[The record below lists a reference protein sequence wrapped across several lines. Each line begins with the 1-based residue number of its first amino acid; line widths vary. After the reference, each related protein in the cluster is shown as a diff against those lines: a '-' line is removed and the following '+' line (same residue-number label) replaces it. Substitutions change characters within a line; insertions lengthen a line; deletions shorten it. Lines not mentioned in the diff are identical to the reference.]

1 MPIIEIA
8 MFSRIK
14 NRASFVVMAVMVIL
28 AGLVW
33 VVSKN
38 QRETIKS
45 SGGTVPMGWVGTPPA
60 AKIQI
65 VVVPAAAQP
74 IAPVVSVVQTPPI
87 VEVVHVDAE
96 GASKHV
102 AVSGETVTSMAAN
115 LLGKDTKTNRD
126 AIINANASLKA
137 DPDKVVVGKAYRIPS
152 AGEVPADSATSASP
166 VAQAIIPPASPTVQ
180 PKSDELTHADPAPQL
195 KYMATSG
202 DTVTKMAGAFLG
214 NDDKAHQ
221 DTIVNANSSLKG
233 DPDHVVAGQAYKIP
247 VPNGLSASATP
258 SAAATLPR
266 PTTQPDADQ
275 LVVAGQPRA
284 LRYTARSGDTVTTL
298 AIALLGSDTLEKR
311 TAIINNNPSLKSDPD
326 LVVAGQSYWIPA
338 PKADGANP

>member
-1 MPIIEIA
+1 
-8 MFSRIK
+8 MFKRIK
-14 NRASFVVMAVMVIL
+14 SRASIVVMVVLVVL

-33 VVSKN
+33 VVARN
-38 QRETIKS
+38 QRNTLKS
-45 SGGTVPMGWVGTPPA
+45 AGPVPMGWVGTLPA
-60 AKIQI
+60 AKVQI
-65 VVVPAAAQP
+65 VVVPAAVQP
-74 IAPVVSVVQTPPI
+74 VAPVVSVVQTPAI

-102 AVSGETVTSMAAN
+102 AQPGETVTSMAAD

-126 AIINANASLKA
+126 AIINANASLKS
-137 DPDKVVVGKAYRIPS
+137 DPDKVVVGKAYKIPAAGEAAAAS
-152 AGEVPADSATSASP
+152 AGP

-180 PKSDELTHADPAPQL
+180 PKIDEAVHTEPAPQL
-195 KYMATSG
+195 KYTAAPG
-202 DTVTKMAGAFLG
+202 DTVTNMAGAFLG

-247 VPNGLSASATP
+247 VPNGLAESAMKP
-258 SAAATLPR
+258 AASTLPR

-311 TAIINNNPSLKSDPD
+311 NAIINNNPSLKSDPD

-338 PKADGANP
+338 PKVVGQNP